1 MRSRSTFRT
10 AAALIAV
17 GAVVLSGSTGANA
30 VTKPKPKPVT
40 SNFKVGI
47 ITCKTG
53 AFAAYGDAYL
63 AGWTAGLDYITKG
76 TGKVGKRKIEVL
88 DIVDDKTT
96 DVAGATAAFKDLV
109 SRGAKAIIGT
119 CNSSMAMALAPLAA
133 ANKVI
138 YISGPAALDDLSGVN
153 RYTFRSGRQSQQDV
167 KGALAYLKNTAGE
180 KIITFAEDYSFGYG
194 NASAVQYFLQ
204 GTGTTVLDPVMVP
217 ITTKDVTT
225 YAKRVKDAHAD
236 ITFVA
241 FAGFVNPWIA
251 IAQQGLA
258 QTTTIVT
265 GMANYATWDLIGS
278 VGGANFK
285 FISSYFGGAGKNPIE
300 DFMLASLTK
309 QGKRPDLMNPEGFN
323 AALMVARLSQAD
335 TTGKDGVAKLI
346 RSLEGYGFDSVK
358 GKIKIRAIDHAV
370 IQPMFLC
377 NLVKGADGHFAP
389 VWTKTVDAVTPSLRP
404 MQG

>member
-1 MRSRSTFRT
+1 MRSTSWLRGAATLATIGALTATAVTGAT
-10 AAALIAV
+10 AA
-17 GAVVLSGSTGANA
+17 
-30 VTKPKPKPVT
+30 PKPVT
-40 SNFKVGI
+40 SNFKVGV

-63 AGWTAGLDYITKG
+63 AGWQAGLDYITKG
-76 TGKVGKRKIEVL
+76 TGKVGKRKIEVI

-109 SRGAKAIIGT
+109 GRGAKAIIGT

-167 KGALAYLKNTAGE
+167 KGALAYLKNASGE
-180 KIITFAEDYSFGYG
+180 KIITFAEDYSFGVG

-204 GTGTTVLDPVMVP
+204 GKGTTVLDPVLVP

-225 YAKRVKDAHAD
+225 YAKRVKDAKAD
-236 ITFVA
+236 FTFVA

-251 IAQQGLA
+251 MAQQGVA
-258 QTTTIVT
+258 QSTTVIT
-265 GMANYATWDLIGS
+265 GMANYATWDLIGA
-278 VGGANFK
+278 VGGSQFK
-285 FISSYFGGAGKNPIE
+285 FVSSYFGGAGKNKAE
-300 DFMLASLTK
+300 DFMLESLK
-309 QGKRPDLMNPEGFN
+309 AQGKRPDLMNPEGFN

-335 TTGKDGVAKLI
+335 TTGKDGPAKMI
-346 RSLEGYGFDSVK
+346 KALEGWKFDSVK
-358 GKIKIRAIDHAV
+358 GKMQVRAIDHAL

-377 NLVKGADGHFAP
+377 NLVKGADGKYVP
-389 VWTKTVDAVTPSLRP
+389 EWTKTVDAVAPALRP

>member
-1 MRSRSTFRT
+1 MRSRSTARVL
-10 AAALIAV
+10 AAAISA
-17 GAVVLSGSTGANA
+17 GALVLAGAGSVNA
-30 VTKPKPKPVT
+30 VTKPKPVT
-40 SNFKVGI
+40 SNFKVGV

-63 AGWTAGLDYITKG
+63 AGWQAGLDYITKS

-88 DIVDDKTT
+88 GIVDDKTT
-96 DVAGATAAFKDLV
+96 DVAGATAAFKDFV
-109 SRGAKAIIGT
+109 ARGAKAIIGT

-167 KGALAYLKNTAGE
+167 KGALAYLKNTSGE

-204 GTGTTVLDPVMVP
+204 GKGTTVLDPVMVP

-225 YAKRVKDAHAD
+225 YAKRVKDAKAD
-236 ITFVA
+236 FTFVA

-251 IAQQGLA
+251 MAQQGVA
-258 QTTTIVT
+258 QATTIIT
-265 GMANYATWDLIGS
+265 GMANYATFDLIGS

-285 FISSYFGGAGKNPIE
+285 YISSYFGGAGKNKI
-300 DFMLASLTK
+300 DDYMLASLEK
-309 QGKRPDLMNPEGFN
+309 QGKRADLMNPEGFN

-335 TTGKDGVAKLI
+335 NTGKDGVARLI
-346 RSLEGYGFDSVK
+346 KSLEGYKFNSVK
-358 GKIKIRAIDHAV
+358 GAMQVRAIDHAL

-377 NLVKGADGHFAP
+377 NLVKGADGHFGP
-389 VWTKTVDAVTPSLRP
+389 VWTKTVEAVAPALRP